1 MHCVLVG
8 QEYFSHTRPVSE
20 LQVHFVLQSSSY
32 VVSPDLRRVEGLLHR
47 GKIDRKNE
55 EVIEEYFIFINHLL
69 HVENLLIKSQ
79 EKSSVRTSP
88 ISLMSS
94 AIEKEK
100 AI

>member
-1 MHCVLVG
+1 M
-8 QEYFSHTRPVSE
+8 
-20 LQVHFVLQSSSY
+20 QVHFVLQSSSY